1 MTLNYLELI
10 IGSLCLIIIGFCAGV
25 VIHAGEIIP
34 YQPLIV
40 GLIALGGAVIAY
52 VGTLRASHA
61 HLQVAEKNI
70 KHQQEQK
77 ALDSINEKQ
86 EIASFAQKLLL
97 EIFNY
102 LVATSLLSRDQAIDE
117 KWLNLL
123 TLKDMIERYVTR
135 MEDAS
140 DKFMKLD
147 INNSSRIHLIIRGL
161 KNILPEAETIQNIN
175 QLMKTGDNGAI
186 CAQYINR
193 TYEYIG
199 TFLNEN
205 VTVHDILNDL
215 DVISKGNVDQSR
227 AYSILTTDLRKIIN
241 ENLRLIQ
248 SAVTAGRYLEIDYP
262 PGRRVVAPHILGRT
276 SSGELVLSVYQ
287 VNGASDA
294 GETVGW
300 KTFHLDRI
308 LGVRVLDKRF
318 SPQGDYNPHD
328 PKIPEVI
335 VKV

>member
-77 ALDSINEKQ
+77 VLDSINEKQ

-102 LVATSLLSRDQAIDE
+102 LVATCLLSRDQAIDE

-135 MEDAS
+135 MEDTS

-175 QLMKTGDNGAI
+175 QLIKTGDNGAI
-186 CAQYINR
+186 CAKYINR

-215 DVISKGNVDQSR
+215 DVISKSNVDQSR
-227 AYSILTTDLRKIIN
+227 AYSILTTDLKKIIN

-248 SAVTAGRYLEIDYP
+248 SAVAAGRYLEIDYP

-287 VNGASDA
+287 VSGASDA
-294 GETVGW
+294 GETTGW

-308 LGVRVLDKRF
+308 LDVKVLDKQF

>member
-1 MTLNYLELI
+1 MKLSYLELI
-10 IGSLCLIIIGFCAGV
+10 IGGISLIIIGFCIGV
-25 VIHAGEIIP
+25 VINAAAIIP

-52 VGTLRASHA
+52 LGTLKTSHA
-61 HLQVAEKNI
+61 HLQIAEKNI

-77 ALDSINEKQ
+77 ELETVKEKQ
-86 EIASFAQKLLL
+86 EIAAFAQRLLL

-102 LVATSLLSRDQAIDE
+102 LLATCLLSRDQTIDE

-123 TLKDMIERYVTR
+123 TLKDMIEKYVTK
-135 MEDAS
+135 MEDTS

-175 QLMKTGDNGAI
+175 QLMKTSDNDAI
-186 CAQYINR
+186 CAKYINR

-205 VTVHDILNDL
+205 VTVHSILNDL
-215 DVISKGNVDQSR
+215 DVVSKGNVDQSR

-241 ENLRLIQ
+241 ENLILIQ
-248 SAVTAGRYLEIDYP
+248 SAVTANRYLEIDYP

-276 SSGELVLSVYQ
+276 SSGELVLSAYQ
-287 VNGASDA
+287 ASGASDSD
-294 GETVGW
+294 ETTGW

-308 LGVRVLDKRF
+308 LQVKVLDKRF
-318 SPQGDYNPHD
+318 SPQPDYNPHD

-335 VKV
+335 VRV